1 MGGQK
6 WGLLF
11 AGPVFKLQKI
21 GGTEMSEVLKL
32 KKSNCKNCYR
42 CIRHCP
48 VKSIRF
54 SDGQANIINDKCILC
69 GQCFVECPQNAKQIV
84 DSTAAV
90 KRLVSEEGTVV
101 ASVAPSFAAYF
112 EGVGFSA
119 LDEALRYLGF
129 SFAEETAIGATI
141 VKREYEKQAAQ
152 HKGDIIITSC
162 CHSVNLLIR
171 KYYPELIDCLS
182 PVVSPMI
189 AHSIDIKNRYPGAK
203 TVFIGPCV
211 SKKDEAENS
220 PVDAVLTFE
229 ELSKMFLE
237 KGVFPSHETDSN
249 EKSRARLFPTVGGIL
264 KTMDIPKNSEYTYI
278 TVDGTENCRK
288 ALDDISAGNIHNC
301 FIEMSACSGSCVGGP
316 IMEKYKDAP
325 IRHYKAVTS
334 YAGKE
339 DFEVAGQESGKF
351 ERVHTKIE
359 MDDRIPTEFEIE
371 EILRKLGKT
380 KPEDELNCGT
390 CGYNTCREKAVAV
403 YQGKASLNMCLPYL
417 MEKTQSFSDTILNNS
432 PNGIVAVN
440 ENYDIQEI
448 NRAAMRMLRVANRKD
463 VIGEQVVRVLNPWPF
478 MDVLMN
484 GKVIRDER
492 DYYAEFD
499 KYFSLSIVHDRTS
512 HLLIAI
518 IHDVTDEEQQRRRKE
533 EIGRKTV
540 EIADAVVEK
549 QMRIVQEIA
558 SLLGETTAETKIALT
573 KLKESIENEDE
584 R

>member
-1 MGGQK
+1 
-6 WGLLF
+6 
-11 AGPVFKLQKI
+11 
-21 GGTEMSEVLKL
+21 MSEVLKL

-54 SDGQANIINDKCILC
+54 SGDQAHIISDKCVLC

-84 DSTAAV
+84 DGTEKV
-90 KRLVSEEGTVV
+90 KMLLMNGGTVA

-119 LDEALRYLGF
+119 LEEALRCLGF
-129 SFAEETAIGATI
+129 SFAEETAVGATI
-141 VKREYEKQAAQ
+141 VKREYERQIAE
-152 HKGDIIITSC
+152 HSSDVIITSC

-171 KYYPELIDCLS
+171 KYYPELIPCLS

-189 AHSIDIKNRYPGAK
+189 AHSMDIKNRFPEAK

-220 PVDAVLTFE
+220 PVDAVLTFD
-229 ELSKMFLE
+229 ELSRMFLE
-237 KGVFPSHETDSN
+237 RGISPVREMDEN

-264 KTMDIPKNSEYTYI
+264 KTMDIPEGSGYTYI
-278 TVDGTENCRK
+278 TVDGTENCRE
-288 ALDDISAGNIHNC
+288 ALDDIAAGNIKNC
-301 FIEMSACSGSCVGGP
+301 FIEMSACSGSCIGGP
-316 IMEKYKDAP
+316 IMEKYKNAP
-325 IRHYKAVTS
+325 IRHYQAVTT

-339 DFEVAGQESGKF
+339 DFDVEEQERDAF
-351 ERVHTKIE
+351 ARVHTPLETSDK
-359 MDDRIPTEFEIE
+359 MPTEEEIE

-390 CGYNTCREKAVAV
+390 CGYNTCREKAIAV
-403 YQGKASLNMCLPYL
+403 YQGKASLSMCLPYL
-417 MEKTQSFSDTILNNS
+417 MEKTRSFSDNILNNS

-440 ENYDIQEI
+440 ENYEVQEI
-448 NRAAMRMLRVANRKD
+448 NKAAMQMLRVPNRQD
-463 VIGEQVVRVLNPWPF
+463 VLGEQVVRILNPWPF

-484 GKVIRDER
+484 DKVIKDQR

-499 KYFSLSIVHDRTS
+499 KYLELSIVHDKTS

-518 IHDVTDEEQQRRRKE
+518 IHDVTQEEQQRRKKE
-533 EIGRKTV
+533 EIGHKTV

-584 R
+584 H

>member
-1 MGGQK
+1 
-6 WGLLF
+6 
-11 AGPVFKLQKI
+11 
-21 GGTEMSEVLKL
+21 MSEVLKL

-54 SDGQANIINDKCILC
+54 YDGQAHIIGDKCILC
-69 GQCFVECPQNAKQIV
+69 GQCFVECPQDAKQIV
-84 DSTAAV
+84 DSTETV
-90 KRLVSEEGTVV
+90 KRLLLEGGTVV

-112 EGVGFSA
+112 DGAGFSA
-119 LDEALRYLGF
+119 LEEALKCLGF

-141 VKREYEKQAAQ
+141 VKREYEKQVAK
-152 HKGDIIITSC
+152 HESNVIITSC

-171 KYYPELIDCLS
+171 KYYPELIPYLS

-189 AHSIDIKNRYPGAK
+189 AHSMDIKCRYQGAK

-211 SKKDEAENS
+211 SKKSEAENS

-237 KGVFPSHETDSN
+237 RGIFPLRNMDSN
-249 EKSRARLFPTVGGIL
+249 ENSRARLFPTVGGIL
-264 KTMDIPKNSEYTYI
+264 KTMDIPGNSDYTYMTI
-278 TVDGTENCRK
+278 DGTENCRK
-288 ALDDISAGNIHNC
+288 ALDDIAAGNIHNC
-301 FIEMSACSGSCVGGP
+301 FIEMSACSGSCIGGP
-316 IMEKYKDAP
+316 IMEKYKSAP
-325 IRHYKAVTS
+325 IRHYQAVTS
-334 YAGKE
+334 YAGKK
-339 DFEVAGQESGKF
+339 DFDVDAKESKTF
-351 ERVHTKIE
+351 EKVHTKIE
-359 MDDRIPTEFEIE
+359 LFDKIPTEFEIE
-371 EILRKLGKT
+371 EILHKLGKT

-390 CGYNTCREKAVAV
+390 CGYNTCREKAIAV
-403 YQGKASLNMCLPYL
+403 YQGKAELNMCLPYL
-417 MEKTQSFSDTILNNS
+417 MEKTKSFSETILNNS

-440 ENYDIQEI
+440 ENYEIQEI
-448 NRAAMRMLRVANRKD
+448 NKSAMQMLHVSDRKSI
-463 VIGEQVVRVLNPWPF
+463 IGEQVVKVLNPWPF
-478 MDVLMN
+478 MDVFMN
-484 GKVIRDER
+484 GKIIKDER

-499 KYFSLSIVHDRTS
+499 KYLELSVVHDKTS

-518 IHDVTDEEQQRRRKE
+518 IHDVTNEEKHRRSKE
-533 EIGRKTV
+533 EIGHKTV

-584 R
+584 H

>member
-1 MGGQK
+1 
-6 WGLLF
+6 
-11 AGPVFKLQKI
+11 
-21 GGTEMSEVLKL
+21 MSEVLKL
-32 KKSNCKNCYR
+32 KTSNCKNCYR

-54 SDGQANIINDKCILC
+54 SGDQAHIISDKCILC
-69 GQCFVECPQNAKQIV
+69 GQCFVECPQNAKQIA
-84 DSTAAV
+84 DGTEAV
-90 KRLVSEEGTVV
+90 KLLLSGGGTVA

-112 EGVGFSA
+112 AGTGFSA
-119 LDEALRYLGF
+119 LEEALKSLGF
-129 SFAEETAIGATI
+129 TFAEETAVGATI
-141 VKREYEKQAAQ
+141 VKREYERQIAE
-152 HKGDIIITSC
+152 HSSDVIITSC

-171 KYYPELIDCLS
+171 KYYPELIPYLS

-189 AHSIDIKNRYPGAK
+189 AHSIDIKRRYPGAK

-229 ELSKMFLE
+229 ELSRMFSE
-237 KGVFPSHETDSN
+237 RGIYPSREMDAK

-264 KTMDIPKNSEYTYI
+264 KTMDIPADSGYTCV

-288 ALDDISAGNIHNC
+288 ALDDIAAGSIKNC
-301 FIEMSACSGSCVGGP
+301 FIEMSACSGSCIGGP
-316 IMEKYKDAP
+316 IMEKYKSAP
-325 IRHYKAVTS
+325 IRHYQSVTA

-339 DFEVAGQESGKF
+339 DFEVGEQKPEAFAK
-351 ERVHTKIE
+351 VHTSLKTS
-359 MDDRIPTEFEIE
+359 DRMPTEE
-371 EILRKLGKT
+371 EIKEILQKLGKT

-390 CGYNTCREKAVAV
+390 CGYNTCREKAIAV
-403 YQGKASLNMCLPYL
+403 CQGKASLSMCLPYL
-417 MEKTQSFSDTILNNS
+417 MEKTQNFSENILNNS

-440 ENYDIQEI
+440 ENYEVQEI
-448 NRAAMRMLRVANRKD
+448 NNAAMKMLRVSNRRD
-463 VIGEQVVRVLNPWPF
+463 VLGEQVVRILNPWPF

-484 GKVIRDER
+484 GKTVKDQR

-499 KYFSLSIVHDRTS
+499 KYLELSIAHDKTS
-512 HLLIAI
+512 RLLIAI
-518 IHDVTDEEQQRRRKE
+518 IHDVTEEEQQRRKKE
-533 EIGRKTV
+533 EIGHKTV

-584 R
+584 H